1 MIVAVLG
8 VLAGAGG
15 LALGGY
21 ALYRCRGVVTRSCA
35 LTDQTT
41 SESGNI
47 DTRAIRD
54 VAVVRYDALA
64 EMSGARS
71 FSVALLNAVG
81 DGVIITAING
91 RADSRTYAKTI
102 ERGRAQESLSPEEYR
117 AIRNAR
123 LGSGPGESCLTEPVA
138 EPAARNPQS
147 NAPSGGD
154 WPA

>member
-8 VLAGAGG
+8 ALAGAGG

-21 ALYRCRGVVTRSCA
+21 ALHRCRRATAESCA
-35 LTDQTT
+35 LTDQTLP
-41 SESGNI
+41 ENGGI

-64 EMSGARS
+64 ELSGARS
-71 FSVALLNAVG
+71 FSLALLNAVG
-81 DGVIITAING
+81 DGVVVTAING
-91 RADSRTYAKTI
+91 RADSRSYAKTI

-123 LGSGPGESCLTEPVA
+123 LGHGPGESCLTEPVT
-138 EPAARNPQS
+138 EPEDTNTQDSAS
-147 NAPSGGD
+147 FGSE
-154 WPA
+154 